1 MIRNIWAVGRNYADH
16 AKELGNSLPSAPLI
30 FLKAGSTASVGAENF
45 VLHADALEVHHEI
58 ELGLVFDEKLEITRA
73 CIALDLTDRPRQNAL
88 KEKGEPW
95 TLAKSFK
102 GSCPLSHFFPLRS
115 FEELRDLE
123 LILRVNGERRQHGKI
138 SQMIFK
144 PETLVAFVKQQ
155 FPVCPG
161 DVLLTGTPSG
171 VGALHRG
178 DHVQA
183 EIPGRMRHDWSVL

>member
-1 MIRNIWAVGRNYADH
+1 MIRNIWAVGRNYAEH
-16 AKELGNSLPSAPLI
+16 ARELGNAVPSVPLI
-30 FLKAGSTASVGAENF
+30 FLKAGSTSSVGAANF
-45 VLHADALEVHHEI
+45 LLHADALEVHHEV
-58 ELGLVFDEKLEITRA
+58 ELGLVFDEQLEITRA
-73 CIALDLTDRPRQNAL
+73 CVALDLTDRPRQKAL

-102 GSCPLSHFFPLRS
+102 GSCPLSHYFPLKS
-115 FEELRDLE
+115 LEELQNLE
-123 LILRVNGERRQHGKI
+123 LVLRVNGELRQHGKV
-138 SQMIFK
+138 SQMIF
-144 PETLVAFVKQQ
+144 PPSILAAYVKEQ

-183 EIPGRMRHDWSVL
+183 EIIGKIRHDWSVL

>member
-16 AKELGNSLPSAPLI
+16 AKELGNALPSAPLI
-30 FLKAGSTASVGAENF
+30 FLKAGSTASVGAANF
-45 VLHADALEVHHEI
+45 VLHADALEVHHEL

-73 CIALDLTDRPRQNAL
+73 CLALDLTDRPRQNKL

-102 GSCPLSHFFPLRS
+102 GSCPLSHFFPVTN
-115 FEELRDLE
+115 FEELRDFE
-123 LILRVNGERRQHGKI
+123 LFLRVNGELRQHGKV
-138 SQMIFK
+138 SQMIFNS
-144 PETLVAFVKQQ
+144 ETLVAFVKQQ

-171 VGALHRG
+171 VGPLHRG

-183 EIPGRMRHDWSVL
+183 EIVGRMRHDWSVL